1 MIRSWVTFQSHLV
14 SSVSHLFQW
23 NKHPPLGNFTTDENT
38 LKMLRFWMDCA
49 HCVHLWKYGC
59 GHSCLR
65 SNLVLGSGW
74 PQRNTEDRALSQILV
89 ALRKERLLNFS
100 DKNECAQAPE
110 VGEFR
115 PLCLPSLLAAKK
127 IKGERKIGFEHTES
141 WMKWFIHL
149 PRSWHLALTHQS
161 TLKKIECAR
170 KGLSAPKEGEAVAW
184 AHNMWGCINPCSSSY
199 QSIQPSSQGFPNLLD
214 LLFICLLKCL
224 LSTFPRIKW

>member
-1 MIRSWVTFQSHLV
+1 MICSWFTFQSHLV

-23 NKHPPLGNFTTDENT
+23 NKHPPLGNFTTVENA
-38 LKMLRFWMDCA
+38 LKMLRFGMDCT

-74 PQRNTEDRALSQILV
+74 PQENTEDRALSQILV

-127 IKGERKIGFEHTES
+127 IKGEK
-141 WMKWFIHL
+141 KDWFWAHGEL
-149 PRSWHLALTHQS
+149 NEMVHSP
-161 TLKKIECAR
+161 
-170 KGLSAPKEGEAVAW
+170 PKELETCPHTSV
-184 AHNMWGCINPCSSSY
+184 NIKKKSSV
-199 QSIQPSSQGFPNLLD
+199 QGKGFRPLRKVKLW
-214 LLFICLLKCL
+214 LGHRHVGLYKSLLKFL
-224 LSTFPRIKW
+224 PVHSAFFTGIS